1 MKKKF
6 IDPLIKR
13 KANLTKNV
21 QFFKKNIPAL
31 WSSVTSH
38 AIQAVHQTCE
48 QSHHQHQSGNNV
60 FVLMMHNYP

>member
-21 QFFKKNIPAL
+21 KFFK
-31 WSSVTSH
+31 
-38 AIQAVHQTCE
+38 
-48 QSHHQHQSGNNV
+48 
-60 FVLMMHNYP
+60 NYPLPSVVVKNEPQS